1 MKGALACMF
10 VAPVFASLLLA
21 AAASQDQQCTAES
34 CSTPETAHA
43 LLQTKKQSP
52 EEGGKVE
59 ASETLVEKVDTP
71 AAATA
76 PEMSAEGSA
85 NSAAQKATEESEK
98 TRDGMFE
105 QLKQIKEFQQNEKAD
120 REKAAMAVEAVK
132 INLSA
137 EELESGSKAVVEGKV
152 SELAAKRELAI
163 AKGDDVEAEKLK
175 EQMDKLETDMKASEE
190 ASAAAAAAAE
200 AETTKAPETTTTEA
214 TTTATTTEAASEEEA
229 TTVAPEE
236 AAEEPTEE
244 PGNSTEPAE
253 GAESNCHTV
262 VPSLAIL
269 AAVQHLLALA

>member
-1 MKGALACMF
+1 
-10 VAPVFASLLLA
+10 
-21 AAASQDQQCTAES
+21 
-34 CSTPETAHA
+34 
-43 LLQTKKQSP
+43 
-52 EEGGKVE
+52 
-59 ASETLVEKVDTP
+59 
-71 AAATA
+71 
-76 PEMSAEGSA
+76 
-85 NSAAQKATEESEK
+85 
-98 TRDGMFE
+98 
-105 QLKQIKEFQQNEKAD
+105 
-120 REKAAMAVEAVK
+120 MAVEAVK

-214 TTTATTTEAASEEEA
+214 TTTATTTAASEEEA

-262 VPSLAIL
+262 LPSLAIL
-269 AAVQHLLALA
+269 AAVQYLP

>member
-59 ASETLVEKVDTP
+59 AGETLVEKVDTP
-71 AAATA
+71 AAA
-76 PEMSAEGSA
+76 PETPAEGP
-85 NSAAQKATEESEK
+85 AAPAAEKATADSEK
-98 TRDGMFE
+98 TRDGMLE

-120 REKAAMAVEAVK
+120 KEKASMAVEAVK

-137 EELESGSKAVVEGKV
+137 EELESGSKAVVEGKM
-152 SELAAKRELAI
+152 SELKEKRELAI
-163 AKGDDVEAEKLK
+163 SKGDDVEADKLK
-175 EQMDKLETDMKASEE
+175 EQMEKMENDMKASEE

-200 AETTKAPETTTTEA
+200 AETTAAPETTTAAPETTTTA
-214 TTTATTTEAASEEEA
+214 TTTAASEEEA

-236 AAEEPTEE
+236 AAEDPTEE

-269 AAVQHLLALA
+269 AAVQYLLALA

>member
-43 LLQTKKQSP
+43 LLQTKKESP
-52 EEGGKVE
+52 TSGKVE
-59 ASETLVEKVDTP
+59 AGETPVEKVDTP
-71 AAATA
+71 AAAL
-76 PEMSAEGSA
+76 EMTAEGSA
-85 NSAAQKATEESEK
+85 VPAAQKATEESDK
-98 TRDGMFE
+98 TRDGMLE

-120 REKAAMAVEAVK
+120 KEKTSMAVEAVK

-163 AKGDDVEAEKLK
+163 SKGDDVEAEKLK
-175 EQMDKLETDMKASEE
+175 EQMDKLEGDMKASEE
-190 ASAAAAAAAE
+190 ASAGAAAAAE
-200 AETTKAPETTTTEA
+200 AETTAAPETTTTEA
-214 TTTATTTEAASEEEA
+214 ATTTTTTAASEEEA

-236 AAEEPTEE
+236 AAEDPTEE

-269 AAVQHLLALA
+269 AAVQYLLALA

>member
-59 ASETLVEKVDTP
+59 AGETLVEKVDTP
-71 AAATA
+71 AAA
-76 PEMSAEGSA
+76 PETPAEGP
-85 NSAAQKATEESEK
+85 AAPAAEKATADSEK
-98 TRDGMFE
+98 TRDGMLE

-120 REKAAMAVEAVK
+120 KEKASMAVEAVK

-137 EELESGSKAVVEGKV
+137 EELESGSKAVVEGKM
-152 SELAAKRELAI
+152 SELKEKRELAI
-163 AKGDDVEAEKLK
+163 SKGDDVEAEKLK

-229 TTVAPEE
+229 TTVAPE

-269 AAVQHLLALA
+269 AAVQYLLALK

>member
-1 MKGALACMF
+1 MF
-10 VAPVFASLLLA
+10 VAPVFALLLLA

-43 LLQTKKQSP
+43 LLQTKKESP
-52 EEGGKVE
+52 AAGKVE
-59 ASETLVEKVDTP
+59 TGETPVEKVDMK
-71 AAATA
+71 AAAQA
-76 PEMSAEGSA
+76 GSEMSAEGSA
-85 NSAAQKATEESEK
+85 VSAAQKATEDSGK
-98 TRDGMFE
+98 TRDGMLE
-105 QLKQIKEFQQNEKAD
+105 QLKQIKEFQQNEKAGK
-120 REKAAMAVEAVK
+120 EKTAMAVEAVK

-152 SELAAKRELAI
+152 SELAAKKELAI
-163 AKGDDVEAEKLK
+163 SKGDDVEAEKLK
-175 EQMDKLETDMKASEE
+175 EQMDKLEGDMKASEE
-190 ASAAAAAAAE
+190 ASAASSAAAE
-200 AETTKAPETTTTEA
+200 AETTKEAETTTTEA
-214 TTTATTTEAASEEEA
+214 ATTTTTTEAASEEEG

-253 GAESNCHTV
+253 GAESNCHTA